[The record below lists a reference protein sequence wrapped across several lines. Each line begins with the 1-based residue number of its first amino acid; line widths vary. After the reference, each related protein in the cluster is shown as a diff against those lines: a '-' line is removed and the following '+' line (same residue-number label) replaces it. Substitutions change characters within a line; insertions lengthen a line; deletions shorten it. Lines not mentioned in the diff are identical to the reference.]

1 MVVLSFF
8 ISIKDFVMKALNSY
22 IRKARKK
29 EGLTQEELAA
39 KAGVGLSFVREIESG
54 KAMGQLDRLNAI
66 LAMFNK
72 QLDICDKENE

>member
-1 MVVLSFF
+1 
-8 ISIKDFVMKALNSY
+8 MKALNSY
-22 IRKARKK
+22 IRRARKK

-39 KAGVGLSFVREIESG
+39 KAGVCLSFVREIESG

>member
-1 MVVLSFF
+1 
-8 ISIKDFVMKALNSY
+8 MKALNIY

-39 KAGVGLSFVREIESG
+39 KAGVGLSFVREIEAG
-54 KAMGQLDRLNAI
+54 KPIGQLERLNAI

-72 QLDICDKENE
+72 QLDICDKDL

>member
-1 MVVLSFF
+1 
-8 ISIKDFVMKALNSY
+8 MKALNSY
-22 IRKARKK
+22 IRRARKK

-54 KAMGQLDRLNAI
+54 KPMGQLDRLNAI
-66 LAMFNK
+66 LALFNK